1 MIYIDN
7 FTEGFEASHLAD
19 YYSSSYN
26 TSPDY
31 TIADLHFAKRVTPPK
46 GTSAPSGTAA
56 PMGTAAPSG
65 TSAPSGTAAPTGT
78 SEPTGT
84 AAP

>member
-1 MIYIDN
+1 MKTRLYIIIGLITIIFVMIYIDN

-26 TSPDY
+26 INPDY

-46 GTSAPSGTAA
+46 GTTRPT
-56 PMGTAAPSG
+56 G
-65 TSAPSGTAAPTGT
+65 TSAPTGTTGPTGT
-78 SEPTGT
+78 T
-84 AAP
+84 AL